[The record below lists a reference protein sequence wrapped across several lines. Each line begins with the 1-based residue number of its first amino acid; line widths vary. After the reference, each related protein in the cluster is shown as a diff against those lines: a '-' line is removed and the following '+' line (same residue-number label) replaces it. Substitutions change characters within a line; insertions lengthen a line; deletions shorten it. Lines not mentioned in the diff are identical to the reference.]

1 MNNSKHIMGVR
12 LATRNDLDA
21 GLAAFR
27 SWYYRALFVQALF
40 IVGMVAAI
48 LAYLR

>member
-1 MNNSKHIMGVR
+1 LKNGEPILGVG
-12 LATRNDLDA
+12 LATRDDLDA

-27 SWYYRALFVQALF
+27 SWCYRALFVQALF
-40 IVGMVAAI
+40 IVGTFAAA